1 MTKYNNYNA
10 FLFRPNILAR
20 QDMYLDDSLGSILQ
34 TTISS
39 RPSQSIAM
47 DRGISLRPK
56 RSGTRLKISN
66 PTLISAPK
74 AATSNTVDLGDYAS
88 SSKRPTPNASQTT
101 LTSVQERPKDDRNRT
116 ADLVKRRYS
125 TRFTNFDLN
134 ASTEAIPNLPNIP
147 AKFAGQPPPSRD
159 GAASIRSVKIDGSL
173 MKDPNFDAEDCKSE
187 ISNP

>member
-1 MTKYNNYNA
+1 
-10 FLFRPNILAR
+10 
-20 QDMYLDDSLGSILQ
+20 
-34 TTISS
+34 
-39 RPSQSIAM
+39 M

-74 AATSNTVDLGDYAS
+74 AATTNTVELGTYAT
-88 SSKRPTPNASQTT
+88 SSKRPTPNASNTT
-101 LTSVQERPKDDRNRT
+101 LPSVQERPKDDSNRT

-134 ASTEAIPNLPNIP
+134 AAADAVPNMPIIP

-159 GAASIRSVKIDGSL
+159 GGASIRSLRIDGAL
-173 MKDPNFDAEDCKSE
+173 MKDPNFDAEDCE
-187 ISNP
+187 FGATSN